1 MTASDTRLLWWNLQ
15 GPGAE
20 RMRRQ
25 LELIRRE
32 LDPLPDILAFAEV
45 LASSAD
51 AMREELPDYTVIA
64 PDGDLP
70 PKKRRSAL
78 AIRGEAEALPTA
90 ERFQVPERHHIPEAR
105 GFRIWPRSIVSA
117 QTELAGQLVEVHAVH
132 IPNGSQNGWVKIDHL
147 WALRYGLEQSEAP
160 QIVGSDLNTP
170 QAERDGEIITFGQER
185 DGSFQI
191 KTRTDPPYDPKRPWN
206 AELWD
211 EGERAVLEG
220 LPRELDLADAY
231 RELNAEAPGFTWGP
245 RGGDPDRRLD
255 HVFVSRQ
262 LQLRSCEHLE
272 RWRGEELS
280 DHVAVLA
287 FIGGAN
293 ESGRRIGSRET

>member
-1 MTASDTRLLWWNLQ
+1 MTTSDARFFWWNLQ
-15 GPGAE
+15 GPSAE

-32 LDPLPDILAFAEV
+32 LDPLPDVFAFAEV
-45 LASSAD
+45 LASSAG
-51 AMREELPDYTVIA
+51 ALREELPDYTVIA

-117 QTELAGQLVEVHAVH
+117 QTELTGQPVEVHAVH
-132 IPNGSQNGWVKIDHL
+132 IPNGSSNGWVKIDHL
-147 WALRYGLEQSEAP
+147 WALRYGLEESALP
-160 QIVGSDLNTP
+160 QIVGADLNTP
-170 QAERDGEIITFGQER
+170 QAELDDEIITFGQER
-185 DGSFQI
+185 DGSFSDRL
-191 KTRTDPPYDPKRPWN
+191 RTDPPYTPERPWSSRP
-206 AELWD
+206 WD
-211 EGERAVLEG
+211 EGERAVLQG
-220 LPRELDLADAY
+220 LPGELDMANAFRELHPD
-231 RELNAEAPGFTWGP
+231 EPGFTWGP
-245 RGGDPDRRLD
+245 GAGLPDRRLD
-255 HVFVSRQ
+255 HVFVSRE

-280 DHVAVLA
+280 DHVAVLTS
-287 FIGGAN
+287 IGGA
-293 ESGRRIGSRET
+293 SG

>member
-1 MTASDTRLLWWNLQ
+1 MTAPGARFFWWNLQ

-32 LDPLPDILAFAEV
+32 LDPLPDVLAFAEV

-51 AMREELPDYTVIA
+51 ALREELPDYTVIA
-64 PDGDLP
+64 PDGDLH

-78 AIRGEAEALPTA
+78 AIRGDAEALPTA

-117 QTELAGQLVEVHAVH
+117 RTELAGQPVEVHAVH
-132 IPNGSQNGWVKIDHL
+132 IPNGSSNGWVKIDHL
-147 WALRYGLEQSEAP
+147 WALRYGLERSTRP
-160 QIVGSDLNTP
+160 QIVGSDLNAP
-170 QAERDGEIITFGQER
+170 QGERDGEIVTFGQER
-185 DGSFQI
+185 DGSFSDTL
-191 KTRTDPPYDPKRPWN
+191 KTDPPYTLERPWSSRP
-206 AELWD
+206 WD

-220 LPRELDLADAY
+220 LPRELDMADAY
-231 RELNAEAPGFTWGP
+231 RELDAEAPGFTWGP

-287 FIGGAN
+287 SIGGA
-293 ESGRRIGSRET
+293 SA